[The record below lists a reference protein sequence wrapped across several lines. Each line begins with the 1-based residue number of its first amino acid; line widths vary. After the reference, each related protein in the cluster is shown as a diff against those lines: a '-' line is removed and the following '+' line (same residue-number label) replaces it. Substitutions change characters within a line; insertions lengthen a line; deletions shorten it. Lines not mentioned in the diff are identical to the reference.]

1 MGGVSGIGEGCSSF
15 IGEVIGRD
23 NTGGCDGDLLEA
35 LGVRGICCGVGV
47 GNPLGE
53 TSTETLDRGLL
64 FSSRIDSTSGSI
76 FCSSKLGEAL
86 ALPSMRL
93 RGIAELLLLLALVA
107 FSSNSRSSHNPAD
120 ISSMSWSNSEHL
132 LSSSRICWDI
142 ILRYCSY
149 SRDARILTTGD
160 LSEFDSAAGGVL
172 AFLFRVAGGELVPPS
187 TSSGS
192 SLSPSFDSASFSWE
206 K

>member
-15 IGEVIGRD
+15 IGEAIGRD
-23 NTGGCDGDLLEA
+23 NTGGCDGDLLKA

-64 FSSRIDSTSGSI
+64 FFSRIGSAPGSI
-76 FCSSKLGEAL
+76 FCSSKLGEKL
-86 ALPSMRL
+86 ALLSL
-93 RGIAELLLLLALVA
+93 RPCGIAELLLLLALVV

-120 ISSMSWSNSEHL
+120 ISSMSCSNCEHL
-132 LSSSRICWDI
+132 LSSSRICWNI

-160 LSEFDSAAGGVL
+160 LSAFDGAAGGVL
-172 AFLFRVAGGELVPPS
+172 AFLFRVACGELVPPS
-187 TSSGS
+187 TSSCPSPFPS
-192 SLSPSFDSASFSWE
+192 SDSASLSWE
-206 K
+206 R